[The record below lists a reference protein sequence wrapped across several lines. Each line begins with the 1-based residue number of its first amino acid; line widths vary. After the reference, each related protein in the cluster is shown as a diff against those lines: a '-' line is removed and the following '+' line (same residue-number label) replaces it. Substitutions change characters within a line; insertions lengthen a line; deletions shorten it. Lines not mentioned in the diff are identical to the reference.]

1 MSWQNFLYVQISDVL
16 YFKVTRISLKHSVE
30 KEEQVEK
37 NVPVP
42 KFSSMRLDVSI
53 EHRLVTDTGKQLDRH
68 RVIASGAL
76 AWRREGKN
84 DGLRQSINQS
94 INQFMYRDNTSHD
107 YYNRIITR

>member
-1 MSWQNFLYVQISDVL
+1 VAKFSLRPDFGIKTEVP

-37 NVPVP
+37 NAPAP

-76 AWRREGKN
+76 AWRRDGKN

-94 INQFMYRDNTSHD
+94 INLFIQITHRTI
-107 YYNRIITR
+107 IITE